1 MVSIF
6 LRTNFVFLFSE
17 SGSRESH
24 SQSLEINMLI
34 SIDPQSFS
42 YHFANAIWHVI
53 VVLSFC
59 VFLCRRRSVVK
70 IGGRLNLFSYVVPI
84 YVNRIESQ
92 GNIGSISPNRVTSP
106 DRSNSPSRSPRPT
119 SPGIL
124 TEPTS
129 PKSRAT
135 SWFSKTQGVIK
146 FQHTRRPF
154 ATQVMLLLLA

>member
-1 MVSIF
+1 
-6 LRTNFVFLFSE
+6 
-17 SGSRESH
+17 
-24 SQSLEINMLI
+24 
-34 SIDPQSFS
+34 
-42 YHFANAIWHVI
+42 
-53 VVLSFC
+53 
-59 VFLCRRRSVVK
+59 
-70 IGGRLNLFSYVVPI
+70 
-84 YVNRIESQ
+84 VNRIESQ

-154 ATQVMLLLLA
+154 ATQVMLLLRAEMHAGLDSMVHWYKFIEVWELQFSLLEFTINFFENIF